1 MTANVELGMRPDPK
15 RASRAKRCRS
25 FTFFILL
32 LVALPFLTQCARQQP
47 ATQEPAKGAGKIA
60 FVANRNGNWDLFLM
74 NGDGGRLTQLTDTPL
89 DERQPAISP
98 DGMRVAYSTSD
109 GVLWVMSLET
119 KAAEALPLPA
129 GRYGYPAWL
138 SDGGGLVYTSY
149 KFMPGSEDAD
159 FFVYTFADKQ
169 ERPFLTQTG
178 PQDYPALS
186 PDGGALAYVT
196 SQATV
201 LPVFGSSLT
210 QQLWVAS
217 LREGRPQQLLVG
229 SVGETRPAWSP
240 DGKRIAFSSAR
251 RGSADI
257 WVVNP
262 DGQELARLT
271 ETPSAETSPAWSPD
285 GREIIYVS
293 TDAGAMRL
301 MLFDVATRTSRPL
314 SPFGAESVEAKDPC
328 WR

>member
-1 MTANVELGMRPDPK
+1 M
-15 RASRAKRCRS
+15 
-25 FTFFILL
+25 FFMSL
-32 LVALPFLTQCARQQP
+32 LVALPFVTQCARQQSAP
-47 ATQEPAKGAGKIA
+47 PERAKGGGKIA

-74 NGDGGRLTQLTDTPL
+74 NGDGGGLAQLTDTPL
-89 DERQPAISP
+89 DERQPTISP
-98 DGMRVAYSTSD
+98 DGGRVAYSTSD
-109 GVLWVMSLET
+109 GVLWVMSLES

-138 SDGGGLVYTSY
+138 SDGSGLVYTSY

-159 FFVYTFADKQ
+159 FFVYSFADKQ

-186 PDGGALAYVT
+186 PDGSALAYVT

-201 LPVFGSSLT
+201 VPGFGSRIT
-210 QQLWVAS
+210 QQLWLAS
-217 LREGRPQQLLVG
+217 LREGRPLQLAVG
-229 SVGETRPAWSP
+229 SEGETRPAWSP

-251 RGSADI
+251 RGSQDI
-257 WVVNP
+257 WTVNP

-271 ETPSAETSPAWSPD
+271 ETPSAETSPAWSPE
-285 GREIIYVS
+285 GREIAYVS
-293 TDAGAMRL
+293 TEAGRMRL
-301 MLFDVATRTSRPL
+301 MLLDVATRASRPL
-314 SPFGAESVEAKDPC
+314 SPFGAESVEVKDPC

>member
-1 MTANVELGMRPDPK
+1 MRARPK
-15 RASRAKRCRS
+15 RESGAPRRRRAPFLLS
-25 FTFFILL
+25 LL
-32 LVALPFLTQCARQQP
+32 LAIPFLTQCARRQP
-47 ATQEPAKGAGKIA
+47 APPESPRGGGKIA
-60 FVANRNGNWDLFLM
+60 FVANREGNWELFLM
-74 NGDGGRLTQLTDTPL
+74 NGDGGGLTQLTYTPL

-98 DGMRVAYSTSD
+98 DGKRVAYSTSD
-109 GVLWVMSLET
+109 GALWVMSLET

-138 SDGGGLVYTSY
+138 SDGSGLVYTSY

-159 FFVYTFADKQ
+159 FMAYTFEGGR
-169 ERPFLTQTG
+169 ERPFLSQTG

-201 LPVFGSSLT
+201 LPGFGNTLT

-217 LREGRPQQLLVG
+217 LREGKPQQLSVG

-251 RGSADI
+251 RGGADI
-257 WVVNP
+257 WLVNP
-262 DGQELARLT
+262 DGQELVRLT
-271 ETPSAETSPAWSPD
+271 EAPAAETSPAWSPD
-285 GREIIYVS
+285 GREIVYVS

-301 MLFDVATRTSRPL
+301 VVLDVATRASRPL
-314 SPFGAESVEAKDPC
+314 SPFGAEPAEAKDPC

>member
-1 MTANVELGMRPDPK
+1 MTAVVEHGMRVNPK
-15 RASRAKRCRS
+15 PEWRAPHRRAAALFAS
-25 FTFFILL
+25 LL
-32 LVALPFLTQCARQQP
+32 FALPFLTQCARQQVAP
-47 ATQEPAKGAGKIA
+47 REPAKGAGKIA

-74 NGDGGRLTQLTDTPL
+74 NGDGTGLAQLTDTPL
-89 DERQPAISP
+89 DERQPSISP
-98 DGMRVAYSTSD
+98 DGKRVAYSTSD
-109 GVLWVMSLET
+109 GALWVMSIET
-119 KAAEALPLPA
+119 KAADALPLPA
-129 GRYGYPAWL
+129 GRYGYPTWL

-159 FFVYTFADKQ
+159 FFAYSFADGQ

-201 LPVFGSSLT
+201 LPGFGSSLT

-251 RGSADI
+251 RGSQDI
-257 WVVNP
+257 WLVNP
-262 DGQELARLT
+262 DGQEPLRLT
-271 ETPSAETSPAWSPD
+271 ETPGAETSPAWSPD
-285 GREIIYVS
+285 GRGLAYVS

-301 MLFDVATRTSRPL
+301 MLLDVATRASRPL